1 MTPPNSSIFR
11 REALLQNARARVHGD
26 VLRQTPAWVPRAYF
40 LLCAV
45 CALSA
50 CFLCFAT
57 LDRYVA
63 GPAVIRRVSDPQ
75 PAFFVVAFLP
85 ARELPQLRTGLPL
98 SLTLDGFPKLGLPL
112 RISALDDAGVGPGA
126 ARRDLPE
133 TSADAIPLIGPRI
146 AVRAP
151 LPAALTLA
159 DGTALPTREGLMGT
173 AEVRVSRERLLFLL
187 FPALKGLIRHGRP

>member
-1 MTPPNSSIFR
+1 MTAPNSSIFR

-50 CFLCFAT
+50 CFLSFAT

-63 GPAVIRRVSDPQ
+63 GPAVIRRVSEPQ

-98 SLTLDGFPKLGLPL
+98 YLTLDGFPKLGEPL
-112 RISALDDAGVGPGA
+112 RISALDEQGVGPA
-126 ARRDLPE
+126 AAQRYQHE
-133 TSADAIPLIGPRI
+133 ISADAMPLTSPRI

-151 LPAALTLA
+151 LPDSLTLP
-159 DGTALPTREGLMGT
+159 DGTALPYREGLVGT

-187 FPALKGLIRHGRP
+187 FPALKGLIRHGRK